1 MLAEVGLD
9 AENVHFP
16 FVEVD
21 LDVKAAAVNLQLN
34 VRVQGTCRFN
44 LERLHDKLKFVFITQ
59 SHERSTVCFSE

>member
-9 AENVHFP
+9 VENVHFP

-21 LDVKAAAVNLQLN
+21 LDVKTAAVNLQLN

-44 LERLHDKLKFVFITQ
+44 LERLHDKSKFVLIFPQ
-59 SHERSTVCFSE
+59 SHVV